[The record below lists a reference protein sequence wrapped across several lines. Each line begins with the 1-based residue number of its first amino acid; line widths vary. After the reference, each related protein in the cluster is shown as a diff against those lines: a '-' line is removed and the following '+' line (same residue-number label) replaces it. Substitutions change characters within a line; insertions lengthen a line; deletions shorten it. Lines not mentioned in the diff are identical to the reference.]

1 MASNSQLKTCL
12 PLAAMIKLDDIH
24 SLTEFQR
31 DAKTHVRHLKKA
43 GRPAVVTINGKAA
56 LVVQDASAYQS
67 ILDLIDRA
75 EAIAGIQK
83 GLDSANR
90 GEGEAAGD
98 VFARLRKKRKIAG
111 E

>member
-1 MASNSQLKTCL
+1 
-12 PLAAMIKLDDIH
+12 MIKLDEIH

-31 DAKTHVRHLKKA
+31 DAKAHVKQLKKT
-43 GRPAVVTINGKAA
+43 GRPAVLTINGKAA

-67 ILDLIDRA
+67 MLDVIDRA

-90 GEGEAAGD
+90 GKGEPIGEF
-98 VFARLRKKRKIAG
+98 FARLRKKYNLAA

>member
-1 MASNSQLKTCL
+1 
-12 PLAAMIKLDDIH
+12 MIKLDDIH

-31 DAKTHVRHLKKA
+31 DAKTHVKHLKKT
-43 GRPAVVTINGKAA
+43 GRPAVLTINGKAA
-56 LVVQDASAYQS
+56 LVVQDAAAYQAM
-67 ILDLIDRA
+67 LDRV
-75 EAIAGIQK
+75 EAIEGIQK

-98 VFARLRKKRKIAG
+98 VFARLRKKHKIAA